1 VPVRRRAIAAL
12 VLLAATAAGG
22 CSSLLT
28 AEPTPVPGAAATLT
42 RSLRTPIP
50 TTAATP
56 GASPAVSPV
65 ASRAAIAPSPSPATG
80 QSAAADEIARV
91 QGRIDQILSR
101 PTMPGIDGLLLD
113 HVSLSTAQGGSVMD
127 ATQAAGWLRDHAGP
141 TVKVSRIE
149 RGTQS
154 LMLQVY
160 TDGWPP
166 QDPIQQGLVNFS
178 LRKYDASGRQN
189 DETGDWK
196 IDVIDAE

>member
-28 AEPTPVPGAAATLT
+28 ADPTPVPGAAATLT

-65 ASRAAIAPSPSPATG
+65 ASRAAIAPSPSPASG
-80 QSAAADEIARV
+80 QAAAADEIARV
-91 QGRIDQILSR
+91 QRRIDQVLSS

-127 ATQAAGWLRDHAGP
+127 STQAAGWLRDHAGP
-141 TVKVSRIE
+141 TVKVSRVE